1 MHLQQR
7 GVACLPVT
15 SLTEVLGLDLGL
27 ANVVQD
33 DAVTPGLGVL
43 QLEDMHGSVVAN
55 DQIPFVQ
62 GTCRARTLR
71 VEALRAQAG

>member
-7 GVACLPVT
+7 GVACLSIA
-15 SLTEVLGLDLGL
+15 SLTEVLRLDLGL

-33 DAVTPGLGVL
+33 DAIAPGLGVL
-43 QLEDMHGSVVAN
+43 QLEDMHDSIMAN
-55 DQIPFVQ
+55 DQISFVQ

-71 VEALRAQAG
+71 VEAFLAELR

>member
-1 MHLQQR
+1 MYLQQC
-7 GVACLPVT
+7 GVACLSIA

-55 DQIPFVQ
+55 NQIPFVVPA
-62 GTCRARTLR
+62 TEARTLR
-71 VEALRAQAG
+71 VEAFLAELR